1 MKSLKI
7 SSVLLFLGVLL
18 LAVFI
23 GGKQINK
30 SIQETIE
37 LNYQSEI
44 EALKEKLSKQSE
56 LINSIIGINDKNNG
70 NSTNTQNNPIVTTST
85 TASSNNSPTSSN
97 KIEDEF
103 EYKNENGG
111 ITITK
116 YIGSKTTVKIPDKIN
131 QIPVIKI
138 GENAF
143 SNTKVKSVT
152 IPSSCSEIEWFAFY
166 GCYSLNT
173 VYISANVTS
182 IGSGAFDSCSKALT
196 IYCEKNSFAQKYAQS
211 FGISYSYFD

>member
-70 NSTNTQNNPIVTTST
+70 NSANTQNNPIVTTST

-111 ITITK
+111 ITITCESTLLLK
-116 YIGSKTTVKIPDKIN
+116 VHIFCTDLDIGTLCSFHSRNNVNSRYTEYYIHILI
-131 QIPVIKI
+131 
-138 GENAF
+138 
-143 SNTKVKSVT
+143 SNKR
-152 IPSSCSEIEWFAFY
+152 
-166 GCYSLNT
+166 L
-173 VYISANVTS
+173 
-182 IGSGAFDSCSKALT
+182 
-196 IYCEKNSFAQKYAQS
+196 
-211 FGISYSYFD
+211 

>member
-1 MKSLKI
+1 MI
-7 SSVLLFLGVLL
+7 SFKFSSIFLFLGVLL
-18 LAVFI
+18 LAIFI
-23 GGKQINK
+23 GGKQINN
-30 SIQETIE
+30 SIQETIK

-56 LINSIIGINDKNNG
+56 LINSIIGINDKNND
-70 NSTNTQNNPIVTTST
+70 NSKNVQNNPIITTTST
-85 TASSNNSPTSSN
+85 TSKNNSSTPSN
-97 KIEDEF
+97 KNEDEF
-103 EYKNENGG
+103 EYVNENGG

-116 YIGSKTTVKIPDKIN
+116 YIGSKTTVKIPDSIN
-131 QIPVIKI
+131 KLPVIKI

-152 IPSSCSEIEWFAFY
+152 LPSSCTEIDWFAFY

-173 VYISANVTS
+173 VYISSNVTS
-182 IGSGAFDSCSKALT
+182 IGYGAFDSCSKSLT
-196 IYCEKNSFAQKYAQS
+196 IYCEKESFAQKYAQS